1 MKSLVTGV
9 SGQLGYD
16 IVKKLK
22 EQGLNDIFAPTS
34 KEFDITNH
42 EQVINYILEKKPDV
56 IFHCAA
62 YTAVD
67 KAEKEE
73 DKAYKVNAIGTKNI
87 VEAAKVVDAKI
98 IYISTDYVFDGTK
111 EGQYEMDDE
120 TNPQNIYGKTKLQGE
135 KEALKYLRHFIVRIS
150 WVFGINGNNFVKTML
165 KLAETKTEL
174 NVVKDQIG
182 SPTYTVDLAELLI
195 AMAQTEKYGIYH
207 ATNENYC
214 SWAEFA
220 EYIFKTNNKNVTVN
234 KVTTEEYLKL
244 TGTTQA
250 YRPKNSKLSKKTLE
264 ENFFLLPSWEDAIN
278 RYSKELQK
286 QKTLEKKGD

>member
-150 WVFGINGNNFVKTML
+150 WVFGINGNNFVKTM
-165 KLAETKTEL
+165 
-174 NVVKDQIG
+174 
-182 SPTYTVDLAELLI
+182 
-195 AMAQTEKYGIYH
+195 
-207 ATNENYC
+207 
-214 SWAEFA
+214 
-220 EYIFKTNNKNVTVN
+220 
-234 KVTTEEYLKL
+234 
-244 TGTTQA
+244 
-250 YRPKNSKLSKKTLE
+250 
-264 ENFFLLPSWEDAIN
+264 
-278 RYSKELQK
+278 
-286 QKTLEKKGD
+286 

>member
-135 KEALKYLRHFIVRIS
+135 KEALKYLDI
-150 WVFGINGNNFVKTML
+150 
-165 KLAETKTEL
+165 
-174 NVVKDQIG
+174 
-182 SPTYTVDLAELLI
+182 LL
-195 AMAQTEKYGIYH
+195 
-207 ATNENYC
+207 
-214 SWAEFA
+214 
-220 EYIFKTNNKNVTVN
+220 
-234 KVTTEEYLKL
+234 
-244 TGTTQA
+244 
-250 YRPKNSKLSKKTLE
+250 
-264 ENFFLLPSWEDAIN
+264 
-278 RYSKELQK
+278 
-286 QKTLEKKGD
+286 